1 MECGSKL
8 GNDLNV
14 AMLNPDGLIALG
26 KISVEVARP
35 LTSTETVEDIDERS
49 GPGNMAVGPM
59 VL

>member
-1 MECGSKL
+1 
-8 GNDLNV
+8 
-14 AMLNPDGLIALG
+14 MLNPDGLIALG